1 MSNEIQQD
9 LQDDLTTIEPDLMN
23 MTRLFS
29 LPDSVW
35 DAPEYHFAAAIEGG
49 QYVIRFYGKTQTAQ
63 GVTDIPSDADARIQ
77 TLHRRRAL
85 RRLCRQ
91 TLYDL
96 LRKETGIHPPW
107 GSMTG
112 IRPTHLMYEA
122 LNEGMSMADAQ
133 EHLVHQFDVAP
144 EKAALLAE
152 LVSVQQQLP
161 PPGDDWMDVYIGIP
175 FCTTRCTYCSFSSGE
190 LGDGHLVAPYLTALF
205 REMDACAQLLR
216 DAGKKLRAVYVG
228 GGTPTS
234 LNEEQLPRLLEKM
247 MQCFPCA
254 MEYTVE
260 AGRPDTLTLPKLEAI
275 RRAGVQRI
283 SINPQTMNDK
293 TLRVIGRAHTAQQ
306 VEEAYAMARTANI
319 HHINMDVIAGLPGEN
334 IDDFTRTMDAAL
346 RLKPESLTVHTLA
359 IKRSS
364 RLHLENAPLPDG
376 ETASRMVQL
385 GLDTAH
391 QLGMKPYYL
400 YRQKYMAGNQENVG
414 YALPGHACQYNVDI
428 MEETTH
434 ILALGAGGISK
445 RVYPE
450 EGHIGRAPNVSNI
463 GSERSAMNMAQNP
476 TFVITMT
483 DGREM
488 KGELYPETAP
498 QSVGNFIALANSGFY
513 DGLIFHRV
521 IPGFMIQGGD
531 PKGTGIG
538 GPGYHIKGEFA
549 MNGVNNPLKHT
560 YGVLSMA
567 RSMMPDSAGSQFFI
581 MTSDSPHLDG
591 QYAAFGKVLEG
602 MDVAD
607 AIVSVKRDMRDKP
620 LEPQVMK
627 SIRVETFGQTY
638 PFEQM

>member
-1 MSNEIQQD
+1 MSNEIQQS

-49 QYVIRFYGKTQTAQ
+49 QYVIRFYGKTQAAQ

-77 TLHRRRAL
+77 ALHRRRAL

-334 IDDFTRTMDAAL
+334 IDDFARTMDAAL

-385 GLDTAH
+385 GLETAH

-463 GSERSAMNMAQNP
+463 EQ
-476 TFVITMT
+476 
-483 DGREM
+483 
-488 KGELYPETAP
+488 Y
-498 QSVGNFIALANSGFY
+498 IA
-513 DGLIFHRV
+513 
-521 IPGFMIQGGD
+521 
-531 PKGTGIG
+531 
-538 GPGYHIKGEFA
+538 
-549 MNGVNNPLKHT
+549 
-560 YGVLSMA
+560 
-567 RSMMPDSAGSQFFI
+567 
-581 MTSDSPHLDG
+581 
-591 QYAAFGKVLEG
+591 
-602 MDVAD
+602 
-607 AIVSVKRDMRDKP
+607 
-620 LEPQVMK
+620 
-627 SIRVETFGQTY
+627 RVEEMIGRKKALFL
-638 PFEQM
+638 PEMPL